1 MNISQAATV
10 TGGWPQWGRGLLGII
25 WQEQDEC
32 VEMILCVKIVE
43 WRSDVWG
50 GQGQYTGTAT
60 LSPHISSRSK
70 KINGITLIGKRN
82 LYKTASIDNLETSI
96 SEDRK
101 QIFENQWV
109 STFCP
114 ASFKDKTKWK
124 SVFGSIE
131 TFLVNGERNF
141 ILSCSML
148 KCSVKSINYLFA
160 KNLIEKP

>member
-1 MNISQAATV
+1 MSRVRCVSGDAWPLAAGIMNISQAATV

-50 GQGQYTGTAT
+50 RGQGQYTGTAT

-101 QIFENQWV
+101 QVFENQWV
-109 STFCP
+109 SSFCP
-114 ASFKDKTKWK
+114 ASFKGKTKMNK
-124 SVFGSIE
+124 SFTWE
-131 TFLVNGERNF
+131 VNRPF
-141 ILSCSML
+141 IYSNEL
-148 KCSVKSINYLFA
+148 N
-160 KNLIEKP
+160 

>member
-1 MNISQAATV
+1 MSRVRCVSGDAWPLAAAIMNISQAATV

-50 GQGQYTGTAT
+50 RGQGHYKSTAT

-101 QIFENQWV
+101 QIFEIQWA

-114 ASFKDKTKWK
+114 ASFKDKTKINKNPSLEK
-124 SVFGSIE
+124 STVP
-131 TFLVNGERNF
+131 LF
-141 ILSCSML
+141 IQM
-148 KCSVKSINYLFA
+148 N
-160 KNLIEKP
+160 